1 MARLKIDMPDNYSF
15 STSLTVRISD
25 INYGGHLSNDS
36 ILAYMHEARVRFLK
50 YHHYTEINVEGSAII
65 MTDSAIVYRA
75 ESFHGDVLQIDIS
88 VKDFNKYGCDFYYL
102 ITNKKT
108 TEEVAHAKT
117 GIVFFDYQA
126 RKMSEL
132 PIAFKET
139 IEREARLK

>member
-15 STSLTVRISD
+15 STSLTVRIGD

-36 ILAYMHEARVRFLK
+36 ILAYIHEARVRFLN
-50 YHHYTEINVEGSAII
+50 YHHYTELDVEGSAII

-75 ESFHGDVLQIDIS
+75 EGFHGDVLQIDIS

-108 TEEVAHAKT
+108 TQEVAHAKT

-126 RKMSEL
+126 RKMNEL
-132 PIAFKET
+132 PTAFKET
-139 IEREARLK
+139 IEREASLK